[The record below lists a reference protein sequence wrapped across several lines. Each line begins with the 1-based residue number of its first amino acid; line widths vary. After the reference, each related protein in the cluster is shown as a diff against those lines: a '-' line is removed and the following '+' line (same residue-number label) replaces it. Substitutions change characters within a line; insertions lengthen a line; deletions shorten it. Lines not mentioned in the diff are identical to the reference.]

1 MPSRME
7 NSPPTPPRDPAP
19 DSIPRPPSPLLSA
32 RDALLFELARRRPG
46 SRRTILL
53 GVLALVTVV
62 AAFIYTDL
70 SWQGVIDSINRLSPW
85 LLLPL
90 LALLPIGGFSITVVY
105 LVAGAR
111 FGPIWGGVVVTGI
124 TFVHLLGTYLVGHS
138 LLRAPL
144 RRLFERRH
152 ARLPEVPVEDQP
164 AVCVIGALV
173 PGLPYVVRNYLL
185 VLAGVK
191 LRHLLVYS
199 LPIHVARSYVI
210 ILLGDTAHDPA
221 RARVALLLGIDFLRA
236 MICGLII
243 WRLRARQ
250 LERQRRAGPVT
261 V

>member
-1 MPSRME
+1 MDNSR
-7 NSPPTPPRDPAP
+7 PTPPRASVPASNP
-19 DSIPRPPSPLLSA
+19 SPPSTVLSA

-53 GVLALVTVV
+53 GVLALVTLV
-62 AAFIYTDL
+62 AAFVYTDI
-70 SWQGVIDSINRLSPW
+70 SWQGVIDSINRLSLW
-85 LLLPL
+85 ALLPL
-90 LALLPIGGFSITVVY
+90 MALLPIGGFSISVVY

-111 FGPIWGGVVVTGI
+111 FGPVWGGVVVAGI
-124 TFVHLLGTYLVGHS
+124 TFVHIVGTYVVGHS
-138 LLRAPL
+138 LLRDPL
-144 RRLFERRH
+144 RRIVERRH

-191 LRHLLVYS
+191 LRYLLAIC

-221 RARVALLLGIDFLRA
+221 RARVAVLLGIDFLRA
-236 MICGLII
+236 MICGLVI

-250 LERQRRAGPVT
+250 LERQRRDGAVT